1 MYKGQLCAN
10 LSAKTGVP
18 YSTVEKVLDAFTDTT
33 AELMTRGES
42 VVISGFGIFEPK
54 SRSPRIG
61 RNPHTREAVEIPAR
75 VMPSFKPA
83 QGLKDRVS
91 AVVCQSA
98 SKSPRVPPA
107 K

>member
-1 MYKGQLCAN
+1 MYKSQLCAN
-10 LSAKTGVP
+10 LSTKTGVP
-18 YSTVEKVLDAFTDTT
+18 YATVEKVLDAFTDTT
-33 AELMTRGES
+33 AELMTRGEP
-42 VVISGFGIFEPK
+42 VIISGFGIFEPK

-61 RNPHTREAVEIPAR
+61 RNPHTGAPVEIPAR

-91 AVVCQSA
+91 AMAYQPA
-98 SKSPRVPPA
+98 PKSLCDSPT

>member
-1 MYKGQLCAN
+1 MYKYQLVTNIA
-10 LSAKTGVP
+10 AKTNLPVA
-18 YSTVEKVLDAFTDTT
+18 TVEKVIDTFTDMT
-33 AELMTRGES
+33 ADLMTQGES
-42 VVISGFGIFEPK
+42 VVISGFGVFEPK
-54 SRSPRIG
+54 SRSARIG

-91 AVVCQSA
+91 TISLRN
-98 SKSPRVPPA
+98 SPA